1 MVVLVRYFGDT
12 SWCPGMAGHGSTII
26 SVFVF
31 IMSSRR
37 EGGRGREGKGG
48 EGKEEKKNKR
58 KGNRKANMNRTD
70 KERDGG
76 RG

>member
-37 EGGRGREGKGG
+37 EGGQDRGKGG
-48 EGKEEKKNKR
+48 EGTKMLPGDSNPC
-58 KGNRKANMNRTD
+58 NLQTL
-70 KERDGG
+70 
-76 RG
+76 

>member
-37 EGGRGREGKGG
+37 EGGQG
-48 EGKEEKKNKR
+48 EGR
-58 KGNRKANMNRTD
+58 
-70 KERDGG
+70 GG
-76 RG
+76 DQDAARRFKPLQFADFIIHRLPGIISYGLNY